1 MTDFYDELT
10 RELHGFHDDTMYMS
24 TGDII
29 EMLAAAATRV
39 TGEDPGSVT
48 VRPILD
54 GGDVYHVL
62 AVEDEGKLC
71 LSADEIARLRA
82 ILCSYDEHATC
93 PDDAQTGVL
102 FLDDGRPV
110 TTWKG

>member
-10 RELHGFHDDTMYMS
+10 RELHGFHDDTMYMT
-24 TGDII
+24 TGDVI
-29 EMLAAAATRV
+29 EMLAAAAARV
-39 TGEDPGSVT
+39 TGEDSQSVS
-48 VRPILD
+48 VRPLLD

-62 AVEDEGKLC
+62 AVEAEGMLC
-71 LSADEIARLRA
+71 LITDEIARLRA
-82 ILCSYDEHATC
+82 ILCIYDEHAIC
-93 PDDAQTGVL
+93 PDDAQTEVL

>member
-10 RELHGFHDDTMYMS
+10 RELHGFHDDTMYLT
-24 TGDII
+24 TGDVI
-29 EMLAAAATRV
+29 EMLAAVAARV

-48 VRPILD
+48 VRPIMD
-54 GGDVYHVL
+54 VGDVYHVL
-62 AVEDEGKLC
+62 AVEAEGMLR

-82 ILCSYDEHATC
+82 IPCSYDEHVTC
-93 PDDAQTGVL
+93 PGDAQTGVL